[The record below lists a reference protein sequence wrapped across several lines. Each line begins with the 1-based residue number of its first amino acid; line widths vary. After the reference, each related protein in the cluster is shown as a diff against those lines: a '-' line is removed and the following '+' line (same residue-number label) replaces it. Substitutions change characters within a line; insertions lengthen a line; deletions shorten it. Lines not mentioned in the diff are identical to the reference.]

1 MDIKDGE
8 IITLENGDKVKVS
21 LELIE
26 SGVKELIVG
35 KLYKLRWNGQFCHAY
50 NRDGHV
56 NDITEHTFQ
65 YIGIH
70 NLKYNTTRYIF
81 ISNDNNCIYC
91 MISTNNLDF
100 IIKQID

>member
-35 KLYKLRWNGQFCHAY
+35 KLYKLR
-50 NRDGHV
+50 
-56 NDITEHTFQ
+56 
-65 YIGIH
+65 
-70 NLKYNTTRYIF
+70 
-81 ISNDNNCIYC
+81 
-91 MISTNNLDF
+91 
-100 IIKQID
+100 